1 MNLGFLCQI
10 FMIVEIVD
18 NKIKSIEFGEFR
30 NPRRNELFVPDD
42 WGTEQIMGILFGDG
56 YDENKFSIKENS
68 EDSFNLFEVGSD
80 INIGKNENII
90 DMNFPDDVFNLLEI

>member
-1 MNLGFLCQI
+1 
-10 FMIVEIVD
+10 MIVEIAD

-68 EDSFNLFEVGSD
+68 EDSFNLFEVGTD
-80 INIGKNENII
+80 INNIEKNENII
-90 DMNFPDDVFNLLEI
+90 DANFPDDFFNLLEI